1 MGDWT
6 PEERVVVELA
16 PQSYVLYRW
25 TIPEKKAAASP

>member
-6 PEERVVVELA
+6 PEERVVVDLQ

-25 TIPEKKAAASP
+25 TIPEKKSPQAR